1 MEEQTAFWPNGFA
14 GAVSLSFDDGL
25 ESQLD
30 NALPPLDDA
39 DLKGTF
45 YVNPGH
51 RPQWEAQLPRWQAA
65 SQNGHEIGNHTAR
78 HPCSCN
84 FGFHTSFCLEKLS
97 LDDMAATIDAAEAD
111 LNRLFPEAGNQRSF
125 CYPCYQS
132 YVGAGAQRQS
142 YVPLVAERFMVG
154 RGGGERPNNPA
165 LIDLAYTWSWA
176 LEGHSAEQMI
186 AYIEQAVSQGHW
198 AILCMHGVGAE
209 HIAVSTEAL
218 ATTIDFLN
226 RERRRIWTDTV
237 VRIGDYIHCQRQ

>member
-1 MEEQTAFWPNGFA
+1 
-14 GAVSLSFDDGL
+14 
-25 ESQLD
+25 
-30 NALPPLDDA
+30 
-39 DLKGTF
+39 
-45 YVNPGH
+45 
-51 RPQWEAQLPRWQAA
+51 
-65 SQNGHEIGNHTAR
+65 
-78 HPCSCN
+78 
-84 FGFHTSFCLEKLS
+84 
-97 LDDMAATIDAAEAD
+97 MAATIDAAEAD
-111 LNRLFPEAGNQRSF
+111 LNCLFPEAGNQRSF

-132 YVGAGAQRQS
+132 YVGAGTQRQS
-142 YVPLVAERFMVG
+142 YVPLVTERFIVG

-237 VRIGDYIHCQRQ
+237 VRIGAYIHRQRQ